1 MRVWQRIGPQKLP
14 QGKFKPIRVRRHQ
27 LFKSSLFSRSFSLI
41 PAAEIAAAAR
51 EMLDQFTEAAT
62 SDQGCTYVGKFML
75 YPFVM
80 NGQARG
86 YDLQEVEDRVA
97 HRWEMCGLKT
107 CFDNN
112 NTRSGIQWNM
122 VLTGLT
128 SRKNN

>member
-14 QGKFKPIRVRRHQ
+14 QGNQGPKTSTVQIFP
-27 LFKSSLFSRSFSLI
+27 FSRSFSLI

-112 NTRSGIQWNM
+112 NTRSGIQ
-122 VLTGLT
+122 
-128 SRKNN
+128 

>member
-112 NTRSGIQWNM
+112 FNTRSGIQ
-122 VLTGLT
+122 
-128 SRKNN
+128 